1 MGQAEPVGAGA
12 GGQDQGLGFDHL
24 AFHREAIGPLA
35 QVDRI
40 GVSLDQAG
48 APAHGLGPHP
58 VHQVG
63 AQDPVGEAGEILH
76 IGGGHQLA
84 AGDAARLEARD
95 QQGAEVGP
103 GGIDGGGVAS
113 GPRADDDQVF
123 RGDLGSSGRD
133 HGLRRTHFAL
143 TLGCLGWAPRL
154 GILGKGPM
162 PNSGAG
168 RLNNSAILA
177 PMRCKSEKML

>member
-1 MGQAEPVGAGA
+1 MGQAEAVGTGA
-12 GGQDQGLGFDHL
+12 RGQDQGLGFDHL
-24 AFHREAIGPLA
+24 ALHREAIGTLA

-40 GVSLDQAG
+40 GVSLDQAR

-58 VHQVG
+58 VHQIG
-63 AQDPVGEAGEILH
+63 AQDPIGETGEILH

-84 AGDAARLEARD
+84 PSDAARLETRD

-103 GGIDGGGVAS
+103 GGINSGGIAS
-113 GPRADDDQVF
+113 GPGTDDDQVF

-143 TLGCLGWAPRL
+143 TLGPRAWTPRPRPCAKGGAP
-154 GILGKGPM
+154 K
-162 PNSGAG
+162 SEAG
-168 RLNNSAILA
+168 QLANSAILA
-177 PMRCKSEKML
+177 PGRCKSEKML